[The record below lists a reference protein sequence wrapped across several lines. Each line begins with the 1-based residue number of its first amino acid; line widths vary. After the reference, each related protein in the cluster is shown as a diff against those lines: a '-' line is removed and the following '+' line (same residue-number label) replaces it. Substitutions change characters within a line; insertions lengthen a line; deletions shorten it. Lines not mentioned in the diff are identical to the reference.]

1 MFETELCR
9 RAESAAFVGTMAGG
23 NNNAILEIEG
33 NLIGSLYRVE
43 NHRQCLGKKNE

>member
-1 MFETELCR
+1 LFEKTVCR
-9 RAESAAFVGTMAGG
+9 GGESAAFVGTMAGG